1 MDPRNAAVR
10 YSVVS
15 LSQLS
20 QKVDLGVTDSF
31 ISLQQKV
38 RTIKADIST
47 ESRKNYQLEKQIR
60 VLDQK
65 IALLV
70 KNRITLEEAEA
81 AKNEAA
87 GSTRAGKIGDEK
99 TRKAYEN
106 MFFLLQSQPRY
117 LADLLTKIKMAEID
131 NLLQTV
137 MFTLYGNQYDPRE
150 EDLLLR
156 VFGRVLN
163 TEFSTATSMGTLMRA
178 NTALTRMMTT
188 YTRRGPGQA
197 FLKST
202 LSPLLG
208 WVCKQSE
215 LNLEI
220 NPMKMYEALI
230 NEEESR
236 TGQPSAL
243 PRSVTTEVAAEHPG
257 VIALVPERT
266 QQLLDLSQRFFD
278 AITENPDAVPYGLR
292 WICKHIYECAK
303 AKFPDATRYELSSL
317 QGGFLLLRFVNPAI
331 VTPNAYMLIETKPGP
346 NARKNLTYVA
356 KLLQNLSN
364 GARFGGKEVY
374 MEPLDAFL
382 TSNQEK
388 LAAFFDRVREIE
400 EPEKAF
406 EYEAILA
413 MARSNSETVVN
424 IGLNEIFFFHGL
436 LQTYLEDL
444 KLEPRDPLRLVLA
457 DLDKKAPEAVK
468 KEENV
473 TVALHLWD
481 RFEAPLE
488 QASTADQQRLHA
500 QHTNTNTN
508 NNKQTTNNKQQQIN
522 NKQTVEQ
529 ASTADQQ
536 RLHAQHTN
544 TITNK
549 NKQQRNKQT
558 SNNKQQP
565 KTNNKQTV
573 EQASTADQ
581 QRLHAQ
587 HTNTITNKNKQ
598 QRNKQTSN
606 NKQQPK
612 TNNKQT
618 VEQASTA
625 DQQRLHAQHIY
636 VETKH
641 LLFTLFRAMPEF
653 SKTAETSSGLLSALD
668 TCQKLAHQ
676 TGDTKLSE
684 TIKKIIKNLSI
695 LETNRLVSRSDNF
708 SDLRRDIAEEM
719 ANVEKLQTQMQKEFE
734 SLSTVYSSIKTHNQ
748 FLTSQLQT
756 YEAYLDSVRQKAYTP
771 KEGKKESGKEV
782 KVTHQQL
789 EKDGVILESDVPE
802 DRRSNVY
809 FIFTAPSPG
818 VFLAQI
824 FYKGRGKP
832 VFEITLMLD
841 ELLEMQHTNELE
853 LTLDYMKLHV
863 NLLIHFLRKHFI
875 K

>member
-500 QHTNTNTN
+500 QH
-508 NNKQTTNNKQQQIN
+508 
-522 NKQTVEQ
+522 
-529 ASTADQQ
+529 
-536 RLHAQHTN
+536 
-544 TITNK
+544 
-549 NKQQRNKQT
+549 
-558 SNNKQQP
+558 
-565 KTNNKQTV
+565 
-573 EQASTADQ
+573 
-581 QRLHAQ
+581 
-587 HTNTITNKNKQ
+587 
-598 QRNKQTSN
+598 
-606 NKQQPK
+606 
-612 TNNKQT
+612 
-618 VEQASTA
+618 
-625 DQQRLHAQHIY
+625 IY